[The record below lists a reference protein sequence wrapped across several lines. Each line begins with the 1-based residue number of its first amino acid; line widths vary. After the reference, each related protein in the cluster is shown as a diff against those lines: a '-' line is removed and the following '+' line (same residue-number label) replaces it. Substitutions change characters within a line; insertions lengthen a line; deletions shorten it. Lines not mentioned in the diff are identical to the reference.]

1 LEQIYDELIQG
12 KPCVVKTTCNAGHR
26 HFCTVVGMK
35 STVTSREALTEDDL
49 LIIDSSDGDLES
61 MDGSTLEHNKKMYME
76 YGKYDK
82 RVEEK
87 KKDLSKMKEELAN
100 EEKTK
105 EDRKKELEEIKTK
118 NKTKIEE
125 LEKWQKKTKK
135 VEESL

>member
-1 LEQIYDELIQG
+1 MKKFLI
-12 KPCVVKTTCNAGHR
+12 V
-26 HFCTVVGMK
+26 F
-35 STVTSREALTEDDL
+35 L
-49 LIIDSSDGDLES
+49 LILSAASCGFLVYD
-61 MDGSTLEHNKKMYME
+61 YME

>member
-1 LEQIYDELIQG
+1 
-12 KPCVVKTTCNAGHR
+12 
-26 HFCTVVGMK
+26 MK
-35 STVTSREALTEDDL
+35 KIIIALL
-49 LIIDSSDGDLES
+49 LILSAASIGFLVYD
-61 MDGSTLEHNKKMYME
+61 YME
-76 YGKYDK
+76 YSKYDK
-82 RVEEK
+82 KVEEK

-125 LEKWQKKTKK
+125 LEKWQKKVKT